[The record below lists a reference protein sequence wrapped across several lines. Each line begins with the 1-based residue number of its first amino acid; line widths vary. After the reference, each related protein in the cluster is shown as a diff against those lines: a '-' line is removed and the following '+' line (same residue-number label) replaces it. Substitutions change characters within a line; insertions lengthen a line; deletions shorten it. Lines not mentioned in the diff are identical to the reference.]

1 MKARLT
7 KKLEVKSVI
16 TYLVI
21 ETEQERKDIQEFLND
36 KKFKDDVI
44 NQRVYEYL
52 RSIRVLDENN
62 LPTQKGDK
70 IKKTGKMPVKQEGK
84 YRVWFIEDNFLGKKI
99 LHFKRIEPK
108 KDMNNLSELKIS
120 FDKENHYYLPLD
132 ETNNEKQPEEFFIF
146 NVLNGNENKP
156 YEEYNNSIDITLTW
170 MWEEFEKSY
179 LIFTGNLVPYQ
190 VKQKNGNHFN
200 QKLKPAVEIPYK
212 YDLEKCIQEIL
223 TDWDYKFKKYKIRF
237 EELKDDNEKKHFE
250 KNITIQNG
258 WKNFDIQFEK
268 VPLMPYDK
276 ENAEKWRNW
285 LVIQELEKEYLNPN
299 DFLELATEIN
309 QKTALASFDFSEVHP
324 YEFIKNIKKTEN
336 TNAYW
341 HLRATLDLN
350 PNKDVLKSYSKI
362 ELEKNRR
369 ISFEVLAQQLKSGI
383 TEINKPFNVFYYD
396 KHIKNNIQQ
405 KTVMTFIRAIQAT
418 RSYVITDIEN
428 SYSNL
433 LKNEPN
439 LHVIDLKEIF
449 GKPKPAHDSK
459 PAHDR
464 YLVLKQGEKLIA
476 WVCTNSIDYIRF
488 NEQNFDEKTLGTI
501 QQSVVFTR
509 IENNN
514 TLAENLRTFIKSK

>member
-7 KKLEVKSVI
+7 KNLKVKSVT

-21 ETEQERKDIQEFLND
+21 EIEQERKDIQAFLND
-36 KKFKDDVI
+36 KKFKDDDI

-62 LPTQKGDK
+62 LPTQKGEK
-70 IKKTGKMPVKQEGK
+70 IKKTGKIPVKQEGK

-108 KDMNNLSELKIS
+108 KENNLSKLEIS

-179 LIFTGNLVPYQ
+179 LIFTGNLVSYQ
-190 VKQKNGNHFN
+190 AEQKNGNQFY
-200 QKLKPAVEIPYK
+200 QKLKPVEIPYK

-268 VPLMPYDK
+268 VPLMPYDN

-285 LVIQELEKEYLNPN
+285 LVTQELEKNYFNRN
-299 DFLELATEIN
+299 DFSELVKEIN
-309 QKTALASFDFSEVHP
+309 QKPALEPFHLSSIKPFEFLKIIGKSENP
-324 YEFIKNIKKTEN
+324 KP
-336 TNAYW
+336 YW
-341 HLRATLDLN
+341 HLMATLDLN
-350 PNKDVLKSYSKI
+350 PSSHMKHYSLI
-362 ELEKNRR
+362 QFSKNEQ
-369 ISFEVLAQQLKSGI
+369 ISFQDIAQKLKAGI
-383 TEINKPFNVFYYD
+383 IENSNDSFTFVYYD
-396 KHIKNNIQQ
+396 RFLIKELQQ
-405 KTVMTFIRAIQAT
+405 KKAIALINAIQAKKI
-418 RSYVITDIEN
+418 VIITNLEYSESSLLQNNKQIELI
-428 SYSNL
+428 NL
-433 LKNEPN
+433 KQVFKQE
-439 LHVIDLKEIF
+439 
-449 GKPKPAHDSK
+449 K

-464 YLVLKQGEKLIA
+464 YLIFIDSQNIYV
-476 WVCTNSIDYIRF
+476 WNCSNSIDYINF
-488 NEQNFDEKTLGTI
+488 QEPDFDEKTVGVI
-501 QQSVVFTR
+501 KESVVFTR
-509 IENNN
+509 ISKEILDNNLLN
-514 TLAENLRTFIKSK
+514 FVKTKL